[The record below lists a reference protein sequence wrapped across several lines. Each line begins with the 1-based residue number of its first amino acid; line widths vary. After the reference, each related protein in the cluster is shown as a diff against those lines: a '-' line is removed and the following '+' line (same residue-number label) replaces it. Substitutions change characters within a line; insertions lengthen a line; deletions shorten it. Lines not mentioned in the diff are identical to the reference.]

1 MDNNLTDSASFKPIR
16 NGSLVARLAGNEADV
31 DAAQALRYRVF
42 FEEMKARPS
51 ARNVA
56 LARDFD
62 DFDQVCDH
70 LLVIADDCPDLPG
83 GVVGTYRLLRRGVAD
98 AGPGFYS
105 SGEYDLSRLLAVDG
119 EILEL
124 GRSCVDAGHR
134 TRPTMQLLWQTIAA
148 YLSHH
153 DIKLMFGCTSLPGA
167 DPRRLS
173 VALSYL
179 YHFHLGP
186 EAMRPVAL
194 PERYINMARIAKSE
208 INTRAALS
216 ALPPL
221 IKGYIR
227 LGWFVGDGAVVD
239 EQFNTTDVCI
249 LVKTDLVT
257 EKYYRHYRRTTSD
270 PMTGP
275 AVEPD

>member
-1 MDNNLTDSASFKPIR
+1 MDNNLTDRAPFEPVRSG
-16 NGSLVARLAGNEADV
+16 NLVARLASSEADV

-51 ARNVA
+51 AQNAA

-62 DFDQVCDH
+62 EFDRVCDH
-70 LLVIADDCPDLPG
+70 LLVVADDCRDRPG
-83 GVVGTYRLLRRGVAD
+83 GVVGTYRLLRRSVAES
-98 AGPGFYS
+98 GTGFYTS
-105 SGEYDLSRLLAVDG
+105 DEYDISPLLAVDG

-124 GRSCVDAGHR
+124 GRSCVDAAHR

-148 YLSHH
+148 YLSYH
-153 DIKLMFGCTSLPGA
+153 DIKLMFGCASLPGA
-167 DPRRLS
+167 DPARLS

-186 EAMRPVAL
+186 EDMRPVAL
-194 PERYINMARIAKSE
+194 PERYVDMAIVPKAD
-208 INTRAALS
+208 IDTRAALT

-227 LGWFVGDGAVVD
+227 LGGFVGDGAVVD
-239 EQFNTTDVCI
+239 EQFNTTDVCVV
-249 LVKTDLVT
+249 VKTDLVT
-257 EKYYRHYRRTTSD
+257 GKYIKHFERNTRRASVD
-270 PMTGP
+270 
-275 AVEPD
+275 